1 MVSIRNCALLFLIYP
16 LLFFQSYSAYA
27 QGTNLNDGLM
37 LDLHF
42 NNNTLDASGNSFNAE
57 LQGTFFGMDRFG
69 NCDYALGFDSYLQLA
84 NIKEESFNDLVD
96 FTVSIW
102 VKHENTVFGT
112 FLSIAN
118 SSRDNE
124 LNLNIDQNGRIS
136 SNIRNQANVPGIAI
150 VGTRDI
156 NDGQWHHVILTRNG
170 LTGEAAIYI
179 DGVFNTSKVMP
190 LGKIEVGLKGFVL
203 GNDQDCLGGCYS
215 QNQQLIGRLDDLRVY
230 NRVVNAQEI
239 GALFNFIDGEVS
251 DSERGSIKDMGTCEP
266 SVTLQVERDFDTFSW
281 NTGSKSRSLVVNSSG
296 QYIVSGFIKD
306 CEYKDTIN
314 VKINILPQIVIS
326 TLSTD
331 LICDEEITL
340 QASTGFDEYE
350 WQDGTNGM
358 FYNVTE
364 PGVYSVKGRTFCGE
378 SQSNEIIITKE
389 EPAPLVVS
397 SSALEI
403 GCQELVTLRA
413 TDGYTDYKWSN
424 GDVGESITISTA
436 GEFRLEAINQCGE
449 TKNVVINIS
458 AKTLNVNSLPNA
470 FTPNGDGKNE
480 VFEVDASFRGS
491 RFIVFNRWGNIVFVS
506 ENYQNEWNGDGLIDG
521 TYYFQF
527 TGGCLEDRI
536 VRNWVRIFR

>member
-1 MVSIRNCALLFLIYP
+1 MVSIRNCALLFLICP

-190 LGKIEVGLKGFVL
+190 IGKIEVGLKGFVL
-203 GNDQDCLGGCYS
+203 GNDQDCLSGCYS

-358 FYNVTE
+358 SYNVTE

-397 SSALEI
+397 SSTLEI
-403 GCQELVTLRA
+403 GCQELITLRA

-436 GEFRLEAINQCGE
+436 GEYRLEAINQCGE

-458 AKTLNVNSLPNA
+458 AKTPNINSLPNA